1 MAELLG
7 MPPQLFFGQLLLGL
21 INGAFYAMLSL
32 GLAIIFGMLNIVNF
46 AHGAIYMLGAF
57 GAWMLMNYLGIGF
70 WFALILAPLIVAL
83 LGIILE
89 RLVLKHL
96 YELDHLYGMLA
107 TFGLALIFEG
117 LFRQAYGI
125 SGLPYEIPAALQG
138 GMNLGFM
145 FLPSYRAFVVVSSI
159 ILCFGIWYLIE
170 RTKMGMYLRA
180 ATENP
185 ELVKAF
191 GINVPRLITLTF
203 ALGVGLAAFAGVMA
217 APIYQINPLMG
228 SNLVILIFAVIVI
241 GGMGSILGAIL
252 SGFLLGIVEGLTKA
266 YYPEASS
273 TVIFIVMIIVLI
285 VKPNGL
291 FGKEQ

>member
-21 INGAFYAMLSL
+21 INGAFFAMLSL
-32 GLAIIFGMLNIVNF
+32 GLAIIFGMLQIVNF
-46 AHGAIYMLGAF
+46 AHGATYMVGAF
-57 GAWMLMNYLGIGF
+57 VAWMLMNYLGIGF
-70 WFALILAPLIVAL
+70 WPALIATPIIVAL
-83 LGIILE
+83 LAIVIE

-96 YELDHLYGMLA
+96 YDLDHLYGMLA
-107 TFGLALIFEG
+107 TFGLALIIEG

-125 SGLPYEIPAALQG
+125 SGLPYEIPEALQG
-138 GMNLGFM
+138 GTNLGFM
-145 FLPSYRAFVVVSSI
+145 YLPTYRGFVVLVST
-159 ILCFGIWYLIE
+159 ILCFSIWYLIE
-170 RTKMGMYLRA
+170 RTKMGIYLRA

-191 GINVPRLITLTF
+191 GINVPLLITFTF
-203 ALGVGLAAFAGVMA
+203 ALGAGLAAFAGVMA
-217 APIYQINPLMG
+217 APIYQVNPLMG
-228 SNLVILIFAVIVI
+228 NNVVIVIFAVVVI

-252 SGFLLGIVEGLTKA
+252 SGFLLGLVQGLTRA
-266 YYPEASS
+266 YYPEASN

-285 VKPNGL
+285 IKPSGL

>member
-21 INGAFYAMLSL
+21 INGAFFAMLSL
-32 GLAIIFGMLNIVNF
+32 GLAIIFGMLQIVNF
-46 AHGAIYMLGAF
+46 AHGATYMVGAF
-57 GAWMLMNYLGIGF
+57 VAWMMMNYLGIGF
-70 WFALILAPLIVAL
+70 WPALITAPIIVAL
-83 LGIILE
+83 LGVVIEKLI
-89 RLVLKHL
+89 LKHL

-107 TFGLALIFEG
+107 TFGLALIIEG

-125 SGLPYEIPAALQG
+125 SGLPYEIPQALQG
-138 GMNLGFM
+138 GTNLGFM
-145 FLPSYRAFVVVSSI
+145 YLPTYRGFVVLVSI

-170 RTKMGMYLRA
+170 RTKMGIYLRA

-191 GINVPRLITLTF
+191 GINVPRLITFTF

-217 APIYQINPLMG
+217 APIYQVNPLMG
-228 SNLVILIFAVIVI
+228 NNVVIVIFAIVVI

-252 SGFLLGIVEGLTKA
+252 SGFLLGIVQGLTRA
-266 YYPEASS
+266 YYPEASD
-273 TVIFIVMIIVLI
+273 TVIFIVMIIILI
-285 VKPNGL
+285 IKPSGL